1 MCPFSTFSQLALSPL
16 SSPFSSFR
24 RAVVSG
30 LVVQGPSTS
39 LCARFAI
46 LVNADCG
53 FRHIRTENH
62 DGRIQHQPQD
72 EFEFGSDPNFTFNI
86 DMVISTASRTTVQYT
101 ASPAVQPT
109 SSSTSGPSAE
119 HAVPPSPALTPGSAG
134 PSTIPAPPS
143 SPPVDVPAPASPLFN
158 FTAWEKEQDKQAALD
173 KKNGKKVQ
181 EPKKKQG
188 GKKKGKQDQVDESSS
203 STTSKQMNRFIRFR
217 TFLGRRLKNST
228 KASERNLQQPIISK
242 IGGKVWCSILTQI
255 KEHQE
260 EVKRNPQALPDF
272 LVDLSSETETATV
285 LVKKE
290 LAEARA
296 KKKKEMQERGLEYD
310 EDEEEEEGE
319 DDDDAAAKKPK
330 KRKKKAGKPKK
341 TTTRRQRK
349 GKAAVP
355 EEVEAEVE
363 DTRPAKRQRRGRQRP
378 STASASSSA
387 PTGTMSL
394 ANTPSTSASGAVNP
408 PRIDFDSPATDPP
421 VQGVDPQWG
430 PAYEPSARPVPRPT
444 PLGQW
449 DPPFL
454 PSAGPVSGHPSNL
467 HQWGLPPMVPRQ
479 PQSFQNPQFQYHFQY
494 PVSANMQY
502 SHGLAMAQ
510 QQMARRANV
519 HGYPSQGYGY
529 PAGQENVPMHGPSYQ
544 IPDPLSWGQNFSQMG
559 AVCPTPAQQHGD
571 WGFNAPVDNG
581 LGFWNDAMLSSN
593 VDMGMGTEMGMG
605 MPSTAD
611 MGMGVDM
618 GMGMDMGMDMG
629 MNMGVNMGMD
639 MGMDMALQG
648 GAESAALPDMT
659 NIDAMARFLQE
670 QPVHMAFPDVGGFLP
685 EMDLAAGGADGM
697 EGSECHDSELDG
709 EGSPAGSPQFD
720 ASYYPDDEQH
730 TPEYQ

>member
-1 MCPFSTFSQLALSPL
+1 MAESNTNPE
-16 SSPFSSFR
+16 
-24 RAVVSG
+24 
-30 LVVQGPSTS
+30 
-39 LCARFAI
+39 
-46 LVNADCG
+46 DK
-53 FRHIRTENH
+53 
-62 DGRIQHQPQD
+62 
-72 EFEFGSDPNFTFNI
+72 FEFGSDPAFAFNI
-86 DMVISTASRTTVQYT
+86 DMVISTASHTTVQYT
-101 ASPAVQPT
+101 ASPAVQHTP
-109 SSSTSGPSAE
+109 SSSSGPSAQ
-119 HAVPPSPALTPGSAG
+119 HTTLPSPALAPGPAG
-134 PSTIPAPPS
+134 PSTIPTPPS
-143 SPPVDVPAPASPLFN
+143 SPPVDGPAPASPLFN

-228 KASERNLQQPIISK
+228 KASERNLQQPVISK

-260 EVKRNPQALPDF
+260 EVKRNPQALQDC

-296 KKKKEMQERGLEYD
+296 KKKKEMQEQGLEYN
-310 EDEEEEEGE
+310 EDEEDEEGE
-319 DDDDAAAKKPK
+319 DDDDDAKPK

-355 EEVEAEVE
+355 EEGEAEVE

-378 STASASSSA
+378 STASASSSTPA
-387 PTGTMSL
+387 GTTSL

-408 PRIDFDSPATDPP
+408 PHIDFDAPATDPQ
-421 VQGVDPQWG
+421 VHGVNPQWG
-430 PAYEPSARPVPRPT
+430 PAYGPSSGTVPRPT
-444 PLGQW
+444 PPGQW

-479 PQSFQNPQFQYHFQY
+479 PQSFQNPQFQFHQQY
-494 PVSANMQY
+494 PVPANIQY
-502 SHGLAMAQ
+502 AHRLAMAQ
-510 QQMARRANV
+510 QQMARRANM

-544 IPDPLSWGQNFSQMG
+544 IQDPLSWGQNFSQMG
-559 AVCPTPAQQHGD
+559 AVCPTPAQQHVD
-571 WGFNAPVDNG
+571 WGLNAPVDNG
-581 LGFWNDAMLSSN
+581 LGLWNDAMLPAN
-593 VDMGMGTEMGMG
+593 VDMGMGMGMGMG

-618 GMGMDMGMDMG
+618 GMDMGMGADMGMDL
-629 MNMGVNMGMD
+629 GMD

-648 GAESAALPDMT
+648 GAESTALPDMT

-685 EMDLAAGGADGM
+685 EMDLPAGGADGM

-720 ASYYPDDEQH
+720 ASYYPDEEQH